1 MNNSSEIVD
10 IKKTYLAIA
19 TMLMAILCVD
29 LYMVVIKFLGNEYSV
44 IQLAVFRNVAGVI
57 PLFILILFTK
67 EYLSVFKNLNKKF
80 IYLSFL
86 RGLCFLAMNIFIFIS
101 VINLEFA
108 TAMTLTFSS
117 PFFIVIL
124 SIFFLKDKV
133 GIYRWSAIFIG
144 FFGVVLIMKP
154 TSDIFNYFS
163 IFPILT
169 AIAWAFSVIILKYIP
184 EGHSTAK
191 IQLYT
196 LIFNV
201 LGGVFLFF
209 ITTDHVEIKNTQDF
223 FLMTLTGIL
232 GGTAAILFIY
242 AYRLISASKMA
253 SFEYFGIPSSFILGW
268 FFFNE
273 APWSQLFPGV
283 LVIVFAGMIIIWRDS
298 IKQKSIN
305 ITREIN

>member
-1 MNNSSEIVD
+1 MNISSEKAD
-10 IKKTYLAIA
+10 LKKTYLAIV
-19 TMLMAILCVD
+19 TMLLAILCVD
-29 LYMVVIKFLGNEYSV
+29 MYMVVIKFLGDEYTV
-44 IQLAVFRNVAGVI
+44 IQLAVFRNIAGII
-57 PLFILILFTK
+57 PLILLILFTK
-67 EYLSVFKNLNKKF
+67 EYISVFKDLNSKF
-80 IYLSFL
+80 IILSFL
-86 RGLCFLAMNIFIFIS
+86 RGLGFLSMNIFIFIS
-101 VINLEFA
+101 VINLDFA
-108 TAMTLTFSS
+108 TAMVLTFSS

-124 SIFFLKDKV
+124 SILFLKDKV

-144 FFGVVLIMKP
+144 FFGVVLIVQP
-154 TSDIFNYFS
+154 TSDIFNYYS

-169 AIAWAFSVIILKYIP
+169 AIAWSFSVIILKYIP

-201 LGGVFLFF
+201 LGGIFLYFV
-209 ITTDHVEIKNTQDF
+209 TSGHVEIKSIQDF
-223 FLMTLTGIL
+223 LLMTLTGIL

-242 AYRLISASKMA
+242 SYRLISASKMA

-268 FFFNE
+268 LFFKE

-298 IKQKSIN
+298 VKQKSIN
-305 ITREIN
+305 VSREIN

>member
-1 MNNSSEIVD
+1 MKISSEKID
-10 IKKTYLAIA
+10 IKKTYLAVT

-44 IQLAVFRNVAGVI
+44 IQLAVFRNIAGVI
-57 PLFILILFTK
+57 PLILLILFTK
-67 EYLSVFKNLNKKF
+67 EYFTIFKNLNKIF
-80 IYLSFL
+80 ITLSFF
-86 RGLCFLAMNIFIFIS
+86 RGLGFLAMNIFIFIS

-117 PFFIVIL
+117 PFFIVIF
-124 SIFFLKDKV
+124 SIFFLKDII

-154 TSDIFNYFS
+154 TSDIFNFYS

-169 AIAWAFSVIILKYIP
+169 AIAWAMTVIILKFIP

-191 IQLYT
+191 IQLFT

-201 LGGVFLFF
+201 IGGVILYF
-209 ITTDHVEIKNTQDF
+209 ITSGHVEIKSVEDF

-242 AYRLISASKMA
+242 SYRLISASKMA
-253 SFEYFGIPSSFILGW
+253 SFEYLGIPSSFVLGW
-268 FFFNE
+268 IFFKE
-273 APWSQLFPGV
+273 APWEQLFPGV
-283 LVIVFAGMIIIWRDS
+283 IAIVFAGMIIIWRDKV
-298 IKQKSIN
+298 KQKSIKGN
-305 ITREIN
+305 NQFN

>member
-1 MNNSSEIVD
+1 MNISSEKTD
-10 IKKTYLAIA
+10 LKNTYLAIV
-19 TMLMAILCVD
+19 TMLLAILCVD
-29 LYMVVIKFLGNEYSV
+29 MYMVVIKFLGDKYSV
-44 IQLAVFRNVAGVI
+44 IQLAVFRNIAGII
-57 PLFILILFTK
+57 PLFVLILFTK
-67 EYLSVFKNLNKKF
+67 EYFSIFKNLNKKF
-80 IYLSFL
+80 IFLSFL
-86 RGLCFLAMNIFIFIS
+86 RGLAFLSMNIFIFIS

-108 TAMTLTFSS
+108 TAMGLTFSS

-124 SIFFLKDKV
+124 SIIFLNDKV

-144 FFGVVLIMKP
+144 FFGVVLIVQP
-154 TSDIFNYFS
+154 GSDIFSFYS

-169 AIAWAFSVIILKYIP
+169 AIAWAFTVIILKFIP
-184 EGHSTAK
+184 DGHSTAK

-201 LGGVFLFF
+201 IGGVILFF
-209 ITTDHVEIKNTQDF
+209 ITTGHTEIKGTQDF

-268 FFFNE
+268 LFFNE
-273 APWSQLFPGV
+273 APWEQLFPGV
-283 LVIVFAGMIIIWRDS
+283 FVIVFAGMIIIWRDK
-298 IKQKSIN
+298 IKTKS
-305 ITREIN
+305 TKVSREIN

>member
-10 IKKTYLAIA
+10 IKKTYLAIV

-29 LYMVVIKFLGNEYSV
+29 LYMVVIKFLGEEYSV
-44 IQLAVFRNVAGVI
+44 IQLTVFRNVAGVI
-57 PLFILILFTK
+57 PLFVLILYTK
-67 EYLSVFKNLNKKF
+67 EYLSVFKNVNNKF
-80 IYLSFL
+80 IFLSL
-86 RGLCFLAMNIFIFIS
+86 IRGFCFLAMNIFIFIS

-117 PFFIVIL
+117 PFFIVIF
-124 SIFFLKDKV
+124 SIIFLKDRV
-133 GIYRWSAIFIG
+133 GIYSWSAIFLG
-144 FFGVVLIMKP
+144 FLGVVLIMKP
-154 TSDIFNYFS
+154 TSEIFNFYS

-169 AIAWAFSVIILKYIP
+169 AVAWAMQVIVLKFIP
-184 EGHSTAK
+184 DGHSTAK

-209 ITTDHVEIKNTQDF
+209 ITTGHVEIKSTQDF
-223 FLMTLTGIL
+223 LLMTLTGIL

-253 SFEYFGIPSSFILGW
+253 SFEYFGIPSSFVLGW
-268 FFFNE
+268 LFFNE

-283 LVIVFAGMIIIWRDS
+283 LVIVSAGMIIIWRDS
-298 IKQKSIN
+298 VKQKSLNVSRNIN
-305 ITREIN
+305 

>member
-1 MNNSSEIVD
+1 MKISSEKID
-10 IKKTYLAIA
+10 IKKTYLAVT

-44 IQLAVFRNVAGVI
+44 IQLAVFRNIAGVI
-57 PLFILILFTK
+57 PLILLILFTK
-67 EYLSVFKNLNKKF
+67 EYFTIFKNLNKIF
-80 IYLSFL
+80 ITLSFF
-86 RGLCFLAMNIFIFIS
+86 RGLGFLAMNIFIFIS

-117 PFFIVIL
+117 PFFIVIF
-124 SIFFLKDKV
+124 SIFFLKDII

-154 TSDIFNYFS
+154 TSDIFNFYS

-169 AIAWAFSVIILKYIP
+169 AIAWAMTVIILKFIP

-191 IQLYT
+191 IQLFT

-201 LGGVFLFF
+201 IGGVILYFV
-209 ITTDHVEIKNTQDF
+209 TSGHVEIKSVEDF

-242 AYRLISASKMA
+242 SYRLISASKMA
-253 SFEYFGIPSSFILGW
+253 SFEYLGIPSSFVLGW
-268 FFFNE
+268 IFFKE
-273 APWSQLFPGV
+273 APWEQLFPGV
-283 LVIVFAGMIIIWRDS
+283 IAIVFAGMIIIWRDKV
-298 IKQKSIN
+298 KQKSIKGN
-305 ITREIN
+305 NQFN

>member
-1 MNNSSEIVD
+1 MNISPEKAD
-10 IKKTYLAIA
+10 LKKTYIAIV
-19 TMLMAILCVD
+19 TMLLAILCVD
-29 LYMVVIKFLGNEYSV
+29 MYMVVIKFLGNEYTV
-44 IQLAVFRNVAGVI
+44 FQLAVFRNIAGVI

-67 EYLSVFKNLNKKF
+67 EYLSVFKNLNNKF
-80 IYLSFL
+80 IFLSFL
-86 RGLCFLAMNIFIFIS
+86 RGLGFLSMNIFIFIS

-108 TAMTLTFSS
+108 TAMVLTFSS

-124 SIFFLKDKV
+124 SIIFLKDKV

-144 FFGVVLIMKP
+144 FFGVILIMKP
-154 TSDIFNYFS
+154 TSDIFNFYS

-169 AIAWAFSVIILKYIP
+169 AIAWAFTVIILKFIP
-184 EGHSTAK
+184 QGHSTAK

-201 LGGVFLFF
+201 IGGLILFL
-209 ITTDHVEIKNTQDF
+209 ITSGHSDIKSIQDF

-242 AYRLISASKMA
+242 SYRLISASKMA

-268 FFFNE
+268 LFFNE
-273 APWSQLFPGV
+273 APWEQLFPGV
-283 LVIVFAGMIIIWRDS
+283 FVIVFAGMIIIWRD
-298 IKQKSIN
+298 KVKEKS
-305 ITREIN
+305 TKVSREIN